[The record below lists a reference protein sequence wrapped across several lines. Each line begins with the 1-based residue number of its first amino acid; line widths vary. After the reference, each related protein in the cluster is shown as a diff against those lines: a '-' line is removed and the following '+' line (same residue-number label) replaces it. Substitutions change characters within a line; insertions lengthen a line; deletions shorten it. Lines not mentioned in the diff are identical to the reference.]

1 MEMTKMKAVY
11 LGDLR
16 TECTHE
22 TGSKIQTDAPKDNMG
37 KGETF
42 SPTDL
47 FAASLG
53 TCMLTIMGIAA
64 RKVAVDLKGATA
76 EVEKGMVTGPQRR
89 LGKIIVRIRSAL
101 SPTPQ
106 IREKLEKAALE
117 CPVHHSLHPDI
128 KVEVDFIWGL

>member
-1 MEMTKMKAVY
+1 MTKMKVLY
-11 LGDLR
+11 LGDLQ

-22 TGSKIQTDAPKDNMG
+22 AGDKIHTDPPKDNGG
-37 KGETF
+37 KGEHF

-53 TCMLTIMGIAA
+53 TCMVTIMGIAA
-64 RKVAVDLKGATA
+64 RKAGVDLKGMTA
-76 EVEKGMVTGPQRR
+76 EIEKEMASVPHRR
-89 LGKIIVRIRSAL
+89 VGKLIVRFRSSL
-101 SPTPQ
+101 TPNQQ

-128 KVEVDFIWGL
+128 KLEFDFVWGI